1 LISSYLGVGASSKL
15 FQEIREKYGLVYS
28 IFSTGYSLSDAGVFA
43 ILAGTQD
50 KYVEK
55 ILKIELREL
64 GALTANL
71 SERALQKIKH
81 KTTGLFVLRSESSE
95 SRMMQLGV
103 SSLRLGKPKT
113 LEEVI
118 SGINSVELS
127 SIKELAEDIFAI
139 DCLGLTTL
147 GLSESTAKKLDA
159 LF

>member
-1 LISSYLGVGASSKL
+1 
-15 FQEIREKYGLVYS
+15 
-28 IFSTGYSLSDAGVFA
+28 LSDAGVFA

-64 GALTANL
+64 GALKANL

-81 KTTGLFVLRSESSE
+81 KTTGLFVLHSESSE

-103 SSLRLGKPKT
+103 SSLRQGKPKT

-127 SIKELAEDIFAI
+127 SIKELAEDTFAI

-147 GLSESTAKKLDA
+147 GLSESTVKKLDA